1 MGKCP
6 FRVYSTVFAMDA
18 VWTEGSG
25 HISKSSEKG
34 FYQEMHGDLI
44 HLLEHRE

>member
-1 MGKCP
+1 MSP
-6 FRVYSTVFAMDA
+6 ATATTPWHLTDA
-18 VWTEGSG
+18 AIRKEAATTT
-25 HISKSSEKG
+25 SEKG

>member
-1 MGKCP
+1 MIDG
-6 FRVYSTVFAMDA
+6 RQSVQVG
-18 VWTEGSG
+18 GSWRWERT
-25 HISKSSEKG
+25 SEKG

>member
-1 MGKCP
+1 
-6 FRVYSTVFAMDA
+6 
-18 VWTEGSG
+18 VWYQVAE
-25 HISKSSEKG
+25 ISSEKG